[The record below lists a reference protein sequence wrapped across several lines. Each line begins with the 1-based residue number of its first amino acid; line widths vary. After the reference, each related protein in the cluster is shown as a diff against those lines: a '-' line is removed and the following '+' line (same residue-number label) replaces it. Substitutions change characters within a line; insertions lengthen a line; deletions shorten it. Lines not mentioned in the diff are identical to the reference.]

1 MSEEDGGVGQL
12 EKFGLPSQI
21 AKGLAGIIGTIT
33 ISISDTGGC
42 QYFKGKEVLNKIKGN
57 KSLYKYLPAIIFPT
71 RVSRGYINTYKVFQ
85 NPTQFDISKASQ
97 IQSILIRHGLV
108 VSTQKNGKDVYLFIG
123 AFPEGLQYTNRL
135 TVVQGRV
142 KFIVKPYKR
151 IFNKSN
157 INSKFGILPLS
168 KMGLNDIYSTNPP
181 VSQGGNGFIADI
193 VGIFNYMSSTLYQIW
208 LNTSYSSA
216 FDKIGTNYLMDY
228 DLEGGLEIATSA
240 KVFADTPAIHIQ
252 FENILIAPS
261 IPDSVS
267 FNPALSAFGTLSSEK
282 FNNAVIGSPVYVTA
296 TDWSELCSDLM
307 LRGFVSDIDVIT
319 EETVVNINGNDIR
332 LSPGLSLGGIINP
345 PNSWDYNDLVS
356 WAINNGMG
364 LSWSD
369 FDKWIDLALF
379 ESEVI
384 QRLIARGYGNLVD
397 YVVDHFDPSY
407 EIVEKG
413 VDSVVNNIINKASSG
428 LSSVINFFKSL

>member
-1 MSEEDGGVGQL
+1 MSQEGGVSQL
-12 EKFGLPSQI
+12 EKFGLPNQI

-42 QYFKGKEVLNKIKGN
+42 QYFKGKEVLTKIKDN
-57 KSLYKYLPAIIFPT
+57 KSLYKYLPAIIFPI
-71 RVSRGYINTYKVFQ
+71 RVSSGYLNTYKIFQ
-85 NPTQFDISKASQ
+85 NPTQFDISKALEM
-97 IQSILIRHGLV
+97 QSILIRHGLV
-108 VSTQKNGKDVYLFIG
+108 VSTQKDGKDVYLFIG

-135 TVVQGRV
+135 TVAQGRV
-142 KFIVKPYKR
+142 KFIVKPYKK

-157 INSKFGILPLS
+157 INSKFGILPIS
-168 KMGLNDIYSTNPP
+168 PTGLNTTYYTNPP
-181 VSQGGNGFIADI
+181 INQGGNGFVADI

-208 LNTSYSSA
+208 LNTSYSLA
-216 FDKIGTNYLMDY
+216 FNRRGTNYEMDY
-228 DLEGGLEIATSA
+228 DLQGNLELATSA

-252 FENILIAPS
+252 LTDILIAPS

-267 FNPALSAFGTLSSEK
+267 FNPVLSAFGTLTGEK

-307 LRGFVSDIDVIT
+307 LRGFVGDIKVIT
-319 EETVVNINGNDIR
+319 QETAVNIYGKDIR
-332 LSPGLSLGGIINP
+332 LSPGLSLGSIINP

-356 WAINNGMG
+356 WAMNHGMG

-369 FDKWIDLALF
+369 FDKWVDLTLF

-384 QRLIARGYGNLVD
+384 QQLIARGYGYLVD
-397 YVVDHFDPSY
+397 YVIDHFDPSP
-407 EIVEKG
+407 EVIEKG
-413 VDSVVNNIINKASSG
+413 VDSVVNNIINNVSSG
-428 LSSVINFFKSL
+428 LSSIINFLKSL